1 MSGYEVPAYQGRP
14 RGHGLRNT
22 IIIVIALLVVLVGI
36 DRLAVYYVQGRIASE
51 IQKQGFPSKPAVSI
65 KGFPFLTQVVSRS
78 FHDVQISSSKVKEGP
93 VEIESINA
101 DLSSVKMNSGFSRGT
116 IGHLTGAGVITFSG
130 LSNALGSLVGGP
142 VSDLVG
148 GAGLTLKP
156 AGSHEVKASIDLLV
170 ASGSATWRI
179 TRVNGTKIKVHLVR
193 SNGLPADLL
202 SSVRNIPVP
211 IPQLPLGMKI
221 QSVIVT
227 AAGISVRVTGSNVAF
242 GS

>member
-1 MSGYEVPAYQGRP
+1 MSGYEAPMYQGRR

-36 DRLAVYYVQGRIASE
+36 DRLAVFYVQGRIASE
-51 IQKQGFPSKPAVSI
+51 IQKQGFPSKPGVSI
-65 KGFPFLTQVVSRS
+65 KGFPFLTQVASRS

-93 VEIESINA
+93 VEIKSINA
-101 DLSSVKMNSGFSRGT
+101 NLSSVKMNSGFSGGT
-116 IGHLTGAGVITFSG
+116 VGHLTGAGVITFSG

-142 VSDLVG
+142 LSSLVG

-156 AGSHEVKASIDLLV
+156 VGSHEVRASIDLV
-170 ASGSATWRI
+170 VTSGSATWRI
-179 TRVNGTKIKVHLVR
+179 SRVSGTEIKVHLIR
-193 SNGLPADLL
+193 SNGLPSDLL
-202 SSVRNIPVP
+202 SSVRNISVP

-227 AAGISVRVTGSNVAF
+227 AAGISVRVTGNNVAF